1 MMMKLVMVDPSKS
14 GKDKVRS
21 NTFHHFKKTETN
33 ASKGSEKSRADAVK
47 IAQGNKPIVF
57 HRFADDI
64 GSSPVATEH
73 RVENSNA
80 YSNHAESSTA
90 GKSRNLGNAH
100 TDSIHIPSRIKTQ
113 KKMMNRLDFQKN
125 NINEDG
131 LVIKVDPRYN
141 TGMDKSISKYHI
153 LKSQNKESPHHEPMK
168 DIPPHIGSPINK
180 NKVKKVTFVNNVSKL
195 SGKTHDMINGSNR
208 NTYYTESFPAIKD
221 AVAGSSKR
229 LDNIN
234 KIENSTLKKSNRITS
249 MCSLDEP
256 DMPINFN
263 EINKNEQT
271 ITETK
276 LSSNKRDDINS
287 SHLKHHVTK
296 DYSTYKFKIN
306 VADGK
311 STSELYDDD

>member
-14 GKDKVRS
+14 AKDKVRS

-33 ASKGSEKSRADAVK
+33 ATKDSEKSRIDSVK
-47 IAQGNKPIVF
+47 IVQGNKPILF

-64 GSSPVATEH
+64 SSSPVATDH

-80 YSNHAESSTA
+80 NNNYAESSIG
-90 GKSRNLGNAH
+90 GKSRNLGNNH
-100 TDSIHIPSRIKTQ
+100 TDPIRKPSRIKTQ
-113 KKMMNRLDFQKN
+113 KKMMNRLDFQKK

-141 TGMDKSISKYHI
+141 TGIDKSVSKYHVV
-153 LKSQNKESPHHEPMK
+153 KSKNKEPSHHEPMK
-168 DIPPHIGSPINK
+168 DIPPHIGSPINN

-195 SGKTHDMINGSNR
+195 SGKSHDMTNSSNGNV
-208 NTYYTESFPAIKD
+208 YYTESFPEITET
-221 AVAGSSKR
+221 VAGSSKR
-229 LDNIN
+229 LDDIN
-234 KIENSTLKKSNRITS
+234 KFENSTLKKSNRITS

-256 DMPINFN
+256 DLPINFN
-263 EINKNEQT
+263 ELNKNEQT
-271 ITETK
+271 ITKTK
-276 LSSNKRDDINS
+276 SSSNKREDINS

-306 VADGK
+306 IADGK
-311 STSELYDDD
+311 PESE